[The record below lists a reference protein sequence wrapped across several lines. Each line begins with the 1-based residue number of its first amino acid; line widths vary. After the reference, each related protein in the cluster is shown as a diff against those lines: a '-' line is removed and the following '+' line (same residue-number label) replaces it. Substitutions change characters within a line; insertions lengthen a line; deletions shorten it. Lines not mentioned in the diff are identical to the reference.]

1 MQIKAITVNAAGMM
15 AAGPGIR
22 EKGDQVRLEG
32 SLFGPE
38 CRVTISQEGRNLS
51 GLWTAQSEA
60 GVRNDES
67 VRKERALLRQQDE
80 AELAAE
86 IREGYRE
93 ELNEIDEQ
101 IKALNAS
108 YASWEEE
115 MKIDTDFQ
123 NSTLGDA
130 MKETVKELKS
140 LREAMQEQKDFQT
153 EEAKRRMMEAQQ
165 MAMQQSARCNEEI
178 DENNRDLVTLLRTIE
193 EAEKAE
199 DGQADEG
206 TESGSGASGAGDS
219 VSDAIR
225 SSALQFM
232 MSSADREKGV
242 EEMLESAGES
252 GRSYFDAADAVTQS
266 VLQKTEDIRAA
277 LDNEAFTDEQIEG
290 MMLKLRDEMKSNYR
304 DVKYSRSFGMDVL
317 RNVRDARI
325 QHVGDDPLKGVAEA
339 KKSMMLSAAD
349 AALGEAR
356 RSGLDKA
363 SGKLAEEV
371 QRLIDERNDI
381 ERIPEEK
388 KEEEEREKL
397 QEELLKQ
404 EDGKEGY

>member
-1 MQIKAITVNAAGMM
+1 MQIKAITVNAAGTM

-22 EKGDQVRLEG
+22 EKGDQVRPEG

-51 GLWTAQSEA
+51 GLRTAQSEA
-60 GVRNDES
+60 GGQNAES

-80 AELAAE
+80 AELAAG

-93 ELNEIDEQ
+93 ELKEIDEQ

-115 MKIDTDFQ
+115 MKIDTEFQ

-153 EEAKRRMMEAQQ
+153 EEAKRKMMEAQQ

-199 DGQADEG
+199 EGQTDEG
-206 TESGSGASGAGDS
+206 TQSGSGASGAGDS

-232 MSSADREKGV
+232 MSSADREKAV

-252 GRSYFDAADAVTQS
+252 GRSYFDVADAVTQS
-266 VLQKTEDIRAA
+266 VLQKTEEIREA
-277 LDNEAFTDEQIEG
+277 LDNEAFTDGQIEG

-317 RNVRDARI
+317 RNVREAKI
-325 QHVGDDPLKGVAEA
+325 QRAGDDPLKGVAEA
-339 KKSMMLSAAD
+339 KKSMMRSAAD
-349 AALGEAR
+349 AVLGEAR
-356 RSGLDKA
+356 RSGIDKA
-363 SGKLAEEV
+363 SGELADEV
-371 QRLIDERNDI
+371 QKLIDERDDI
-381 ERIPEEK
+381 DRIPEEK

-404 EDGKEGY
+404 EDRKESY

>member
-1 MQIKAITVNAAGMM
+1 MQIKAITVNVAGTM

-22 EKGDQVRLEG
+22 ERGDQVRSEG

-51 GLWTAQSEA
+51 GLQTAQSEA

-115 MKIDTDFQ
+115 MRMDTDFQ

-130 MKETVKELKS
+130 MKETIKELKS
-140 LREAMQEQKDFQT
+140 LREAMQEQRDSQT

-165 MAMQQSARCNEEI
+165 MAMQQSVRCNEEI

-199 DGQADEG
+199 ERQSDEG
-206 TESGSGASGAGDS
+206 TESGSDASGAGNS
-219 VSDAIR
+219 VSDAIQ
-225 SSALQFM
+225 SSALQLM

-252 GRSYFDAADAVTQS
+252 GRSYFDVADVVTQS
-266 VLQKTEDIRAA
+266 VLRKTEDIRAA
-277 LDNEAFTDEQIEG
+277 LDNETFTDEQMEE
-290 MMLKLRDEMKSNYR
+290 MMLKFREEMKSNYK

-325 QHVGDDPLKGVAEA
+325 QHAGDDPLKGAAEA

-349 AALGEAR
+349 AALGEAG
-356 RSGLDKA
+356 RSGIDKA
-363 SGKLAEEV
+363 FGKLADEV
-371 QRLIDERNDI
+371 QKLLDERNDI
-381 ERIPEEK
+381 DRTPEEK

-397 QEELLKQ
+397 QEELLRQ
-404 EDGKEGY
+404 EDRKESY

>member
-1 MQIKAITVNAAGMM
+1 MQIKAITVNVAGTM

-22 EKGDQVRLEG
+22 ERGDQVRSEG

-51 GLWTAQSEA
+51 GLQTAQSEA

-115 MKIDTDFQ
+115 MRMDTDFQ

-130 MKETVKELKS
+130 MKETIKELKS
-140 LREAMQEQKDFQT
+140 LREAMQEQRDSQT

-165 MAMQQSARCNEEI
+165 MAMQQSVRCNEEI

-199 DGQADEG
+199 ERQSDERTECGSDAFG
-206 TESGSGASGAGDS
+206 TGNS
-219 VSDAIR
+219 VSDAIQ
-225 SSALQFM
+225 SSALQLM

-252 GRSYFDAADAVTQS
+252 GRSYFDVADVVTQS
-266 VLQKTEDIRAA
+266 VLRKTEDIRAA
-277 LDNEAFTDEQIEG
+277 LDNETFTDEQMEE
-290 MMLKLRDEMKSNYR
+290 MMLKFREEMKSNYK

-325 QHVGDDPLKGVAEA
+325 QHAGDDPLKGAAEA

-349 AALGEAR
+349 AALGEAG
-356 RSGLDKA
+356 RSGIDKA
-363 SGKLAEEV
+363 FGKLADEV
-371 QRLIDERNDI
+371 QKLLDERNDI
-381 ERIPEEK
+381 DRTPEEK

-397 QEELLKQ
+397 QEELLRQ
-404 EDGKEGY
+404 EDRKESY

>member
-1 MQIKAITVNAAGMM
+1 MQIKAITVNVAGTM

-22 EKGDQVRLEG
+22 ERGDQVRPEG

-51 GLWTAQSEA
+51 GLRTAQSEA

-115 MKIDTDFQ
+115 MRMDTDFQ

-130 MKETVKELKS
+130 MKETIKELKS
-140 LREAMQEQKDFQT
+140 LREAMQEQKDSQT

-165 MAMQQSARCNEEI
+165 MAMQQSVRCNEEI
-178 DENNRDLVTLLRTIE
+178 NENNRNLVTLLRTIE

-199 DGQADEG
+199 ERQSDEG
-206 TESGSGASGAGDS
+206 TESGSDASGAGNS
-219 VSDAIR
+219 VSDAIQ

-252 GRSYFDAADAVTQS
+252 GRSYFDAADVVTQS
-266 VLQKTEDIRAA
+266 VLRKTEDIRAA
-277 LDNEAFTDEQIEG
+277 LDNETFTDEQMEE
-290 MMLKLRDEMKSNYR
+290 MMLKFREEMKSNYK

-325 QHVGDDPLKGVAEA
+325 QHAGDDPLKGAAEA

-349 AALGEAR
+349 AALGEAG
-356 RSGLDKA
+356 RSGIDKA
-363 SGKLAEEV
+363 SGKLADEV
-371 QRLIDERNDI
+371 QKLLDERNDI
-381 ERIPEEK
+381 DRTPEEK
-388 KEEEEREKL
+388 KEEEEQEKL
-397 QEELLKQ
+397 QEELLRQ
-404 EDGKEGY
+404 EDRKESY

>member
-1 MQIKAITVNAAGMM
+1 MQIKAITVNAAGTM
-15 AAGPGIR
+15 AAGPDIR
-22 EKGDQVRLEG
+22 EKGDQVCPEG
-32 SLFGPE
+32 CLFGPE

-51 GLWTAQSEA
+51 GLRTAQSEA

-80 AELAAE
+80 SELAAG
-86 IREGYRE
+86 IREGYRK

-115 MKIDTDFQ
+115 MRMDTDFH
-123 NSTLGDA
+123 NSALGDA

-140 LREAMQEQKDFQT
+140 LREAMQEQKDLQT
-153 EEAKRRMMEAQQ
+153 EEAKKRMMEAQQ
-165 MAMQQSARCNEEI
+165 MVMQQSVRCNEEI

-199 DGQADEG
+199 DGQLDERA
-206 TESGSGASGAGDS
+206 ESNSDASGAGDS
-219 VSDAIR
+219 VSGAIR

-242 EEMLESAGES
+242 EEMLESVGES
-252 GRSYFDAADAVTQS
+252 GRSYFDTADAVTQS
-266 VLQKTEDIRAA
+266 VLRKTEDIRAV
-277 LDNEAFTDEQIEG
+277 LDNEVFTDEQIEG
-290 MMLKLRDEMKSNYR
+290 MMLKLREEMKADYR

-325 QHVGDDPLKGVAEA
+325 QRAGDDPLKGAAEA
-339 KKSMMLSAAD
+339 KKSMMRSAAD
-349 AALGEAR
+349 AALGEAG
-356 RSGLDKA
+356 RSGIDKA
-363 SGKLAEEV
+363 SGELADEV
-371 QRLIDERNDI
+371 QKLIDERNDVD
-381 ERIPEEK
+381 RTSEEK

-397 QEELLKQ
+397 QEELLRQ
-404 EDGKEGY
+404 EDRKETY

>member
-22 EKGDQVRLEG
+22 EKGDQMCPEG

-38 CRVTISQEGRNLS
+38 CRVTISKEGRNLS

-67 VRKERALLRQQDE
+67 VRKERVLLRQQDE

-93 ELNEIDEQ
+93 KLNEIDEQ

-199 DGQADEG
+199 NGQADEG
-206 TESGSGASGAGDS
+206 TESGSGASGAGNS

-325 QHVGDDPLKGVAEA
+325 QRAGDDPLKGVAEA

-381 ERIPEEK
+381 DRTPEEK
-388 KEEEEREKL
+388 EEEEEREKL
-397 QEELLKQ
+397 QEELLKK
-404 EDGKEGY
+404 EDGKESY

>member
-1 MQIKAITVNAAGMM
+1 MQIKAITVNAAGTM
-15 AAGPGIR
+15 AVGSGIR
-22 EKGDQVRLEG
+22 EKGDQVRPEG

-38 CRVTISQEGRNLS
+38 CRVTISKEGRNLS
-51 GLWTAQSEA
+51 GLRTAQSEA
-60 GVRNDES
+60 GRQNAES

-80 AELAAE
+80 AELTAG
-86 IREGYRE
+86 IREGYRK

-115 MKIDTDFQ
+115 MKMDTDFQ
-123 NSTLGDA
+123 NSALGDA

-140 LREAMQEQKDFQT
+140 LREAMQEQKDSQT
-153 EEAKRRMMEAQQ
+153 EEAKKRMMEAQQ
-165 MAMQQSARCNEEI
+165 MAMQQSVRCNEEI

-199 DGQADEG
+199 DGQLDERA
-206 TESGSGASGAGDS
+206 ESNSDASGEGDS
-219 VSDAIR
+219 ASDAIR

-266 VLQKTEDIRAA
+266 VLRKTEDIRAA
-277 LDNEAFTDEQIEG
+277 LGNEVFTDEQIEG
-290 MMLKLRDEMKSNYR
+290 MMLKLREEMKADYR

-325 QHVGDDPLKGVAEA
+325 QRAGDDPLKGAAEA
-339 KKSMMLSAAD
+339 KKSMMRSAAD
-349 AALGEAR
+349 AALGEAG
-356 RSGLDKA
+356 RSGIDKA
-363 SGKLAEEV
+363 SGELADEV
-371 QRLIDERNDI
+371 QKLIDERNDI
-381 ERIPEEK
+381 DRTPEEK
-388 KEEEEREKL
+388 EEEREKL
-397 QEELLKQ
+397 QEELLRQ
-404 EDGKEGY
+404 EDRKENY

>member
-22 EKGDQVRLEG
+22 EKGDQMCPEG

-38 CRVTISQEGRNLS
+38 CRVTISKEGRNLS

-165 MAMQQSARCNEEI
+165 MAMQQSVRCNEEI

-199 DGQADEG
+199 NGQADEG
-206 TESGSGASGAGDS
+206 TESGSGASGAGNP